1 MSAMASNF
9 RDVKGARRH
18 RCYLK
23 ISFKKA
29 QTYIFPGTL
38 LLTSSAWRTPYSCLW
53 SFGDFFDSQ
62 QTFHD
67 EDYVEFSKSVQDKVI
82 ATKNDTA
89 IIYDITTGKFGI
101 FWMYN
106 TLLLL
111 LLIHQYLITISLHDF

>member
-1 MSAMASNF
+1 LPFTPTICSISKKIFSISNI
-9 RDVKGARRH
+9 V
-18 RCYLK
+18 L
-23 ISFKKA
+23 
-29 QTYIFPGTL
+29 PGTL

-89 IIYDITTGKFGI
+89 IIYDIATGQFYFGDVI
-101 FWMYN
+101 CDAAFG
-106 TLLLL
+106 
-111 LLIHQYLITISLHDF
+111 HKCHYLC